1 MILEKKFKIFYS
13 IIILLC
19 VTSIF
24 SAFFIEYFLGYKP
37 CILCK
42 YQRAP
47 YILGLIIGLF
57 GILKPSNTKMMI
69 YIFLTFLISMTL
81 SGYHVGIEQEL
92 YQSIFNCSDNNLNVL
107 EKAKLLEK
115 EIEQRSGGKAE
126 LSNEDALAVLTK
138 AAKQR
143 KESIDQYTAGNRLD
157 LVEAEKA
164 ELEIIESY
172 LQIHFSLL
180 ETLRTKI

>member
-47 YILGLIIGLF
+47 YILGLIIGLIGF
-57 GILKPSNTKMMI
+57 FKTSNTKIMI

-81 SGYHVGIEQEL
+81 SGYHIGVEQEL
-92 YQSIFNCSDNNLNVL
+92 YQSVFNCSDNNLGVL
-107 EKAKLLEK
+107 EKGKLLESLK
-115 EIEQRSGGKAE
+115 LINPDCRNVNFAVFGVSLATINLI
-126 LSNEDALAVLTK
+126 LSFVISSVSYYLYYY
-138 AAKQR
+138 AK
-143 KESIDQYTAGNRLD
+143 N
-157 LVEAEKA
+157 
-164 ELEIIESY
+164 
-172 LQIHFSLL
+172 
-180 ETLRTKI
+180 